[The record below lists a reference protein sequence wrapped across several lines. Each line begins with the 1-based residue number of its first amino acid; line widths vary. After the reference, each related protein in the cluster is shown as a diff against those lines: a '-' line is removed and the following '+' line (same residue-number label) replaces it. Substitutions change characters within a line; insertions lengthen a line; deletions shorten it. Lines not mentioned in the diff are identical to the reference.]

1 MAEGSFFKKSMK
13 IAVPVAL
20 QAMLQSSFSMIDQI
34 MVGQLGKTAIAA
46 VEVGGKPGFVFAF
59 VSGAV
64 ATVTG
69 IMVSQYMGKKD
80 DEKVDVSMS
89 VNMLVMA
96 AIALATTAACLFFPG
111 FLTGIFTKDMAV
123 IEAGASYVRIVSIT
137 FPLSGIAS
145 VLAVQIRCR
154 DHSEYPLFISAIAA
168 VVNTVLNFVLIFGHF
183 GAPAL
188 GVSGAAI
195 ASVVSQIVN
204 LALMIF
210 FYNKICRFRFRIRM
224 DNTEMRQYAAMLLPV
239 VINEFLWTLGQNVNT
254 FIYGHM
260 GTDEL
265 AGMSLTGPVQG
276 LSIGALS
283 GISQAAGIL
292 IGKRLGEQEYDKAY
306 EESKKLCIYG
316 FIGSAVL
323 SVVLMISRNI
333 YVGLFNVDAN
343 VAAIGSLLLV
353 AFGILAPV
361 KVQNMILGG
370 GIIRSGGRT
379 RYIMIIDMLG
389 TWLVG
394 VPLGLFTGLY
404 LKLPIV
410 WVYFILSQEELVR
423 FLITVFLFRSR
434 KWMNTIE

>member
-306 EESKKLCIYG
+306 AESKKLCIYG